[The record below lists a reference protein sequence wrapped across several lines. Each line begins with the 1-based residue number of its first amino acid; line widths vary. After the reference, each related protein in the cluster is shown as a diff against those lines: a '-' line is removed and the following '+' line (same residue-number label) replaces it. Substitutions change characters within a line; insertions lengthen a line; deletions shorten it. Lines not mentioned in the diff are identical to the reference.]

1 VVTPAQTGRLLGS
14 SDKLGKHEVIRA
26 IAVGGVAELYLTRTV
41 GAEGLEKLA
50 AFAPDVML
58 VDIGLPGMDGY
69 DLARRV
75 RSRPEARGVALIA
88 LTGYG
93 QVEDRRRAQAAGF
106 DLHLTKPVDPERL
119 EKVLGEIG
127 RG

>member
-1 VVTPAQTGRLLGS
+1 L
-14 SDKLGKHEVIRA
+14 
-26 IAVGGVAELYLTRTV
+26 
-41 GAEGLEKLA
+41 
-50 AFAPDVML
+50 
-58 VDIGLPGMDGY
+58 DGY

>member
-1 VVTPAQTGRLLGS
+1 
-14 SDKLGKHEVIRA
+14 
-26 IAVGGVAELYLTRTV
+26 
-41 GAEGLEKLA
+41 
-50 AFAPDVML
+50 
-58 VDIGLPGMDGY
+58 MDGY

-75 RSRPEARGVALIA
+75 RARPEARSVVLIA

-106 DLHLTKPVDPERL
+106 DLHLTKPVDPDRL
-119 EKVLGEIG
+119 EKVLGEIA